1 MTVTHAQELVQTTKV
16 QKYSYI
22 DLLRGIAIL
31 GVVAVHSSQHVKD
44 LNIIVAWIFNYGQ
57 AGVQLFFVVS
67 AITLCLSSTQRN
79 EKKFIYFYIRIFFRI
94 APLFYLRY
102 HFTFC

>member
-1 MTVTHAQELVQTTKV
+1 MTVTHAKELVQTTKV

-44 LNIIVAWIFNYGQ
+44 LNIIVA
-57 AGVQLFFVVS
+57 
-67 AITLCLSSTQRN
+67 
-79 EKKFIYFYIRIFFRI
+79 
-94 APLFYLRY
+94 
-102 HFTFC
+102 